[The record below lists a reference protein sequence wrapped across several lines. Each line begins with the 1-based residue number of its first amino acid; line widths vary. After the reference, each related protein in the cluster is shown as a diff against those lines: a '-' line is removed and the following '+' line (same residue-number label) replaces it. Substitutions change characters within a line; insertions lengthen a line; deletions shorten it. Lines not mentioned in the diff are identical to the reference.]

1 MRIVYSLI
9 HLISMNLMEGFPF
22 WVYFIDQRPE
32 IARVVCILNRSL
44 MVNSHFSAIK
54 CPLEIPFGN
63 LSSSCRG
70 GIGERCSLNCKDD
83 DKTTEDMY
91 VVCLTSGVWDKD
103 TSRLCTSRDQNGKHS
118 FLHCYTYKLDIAVVI
133 VN

>member
-1 MRIVYSLI
+1 MFINSFKFN
-9 HLISMNLMEGFPF
+9 NLNGFSTF

-32 IARVVCILNRSL
+32 IARVVCILNVVFYGIIS
-44 MVNSHFSAIK
+44 FSAIK

-70 GIGERCSLNCKDD
+70 GIGERCSLKCKDD
-83 DKTTEDMY
+83 DETTEDMY
-91 VVCLTSGVWDKD
+91 VICLSSGVWDKD

-118 FLHCYTYKLDIAVVI
+118 FFALLYL
-133 VN
+133 